1 MGAFLSSFISIFIML
16 PFLGYFLSFI
26 LVKQLTRNHRRA
38 VSIAIDITT
47 LILIISVHF
56 LIKGIWGQ
64 SLLWLIILI
73 ILMIG
78 LVFVVFYR
86 SVRDEIEY
94 SRVFKGFW
102 RLNFLF
108 FTTIYIILFVY
119 GMTSR
124 ILDSVMS

>member
-26 LVKQLTRNHRRA
+26 LVKQLTKNHRRA

-78 LVFVVFYR
+78 LVFVIFYR

>member
-78 LVFVVFYR
+78 LVFVIFYR

-124 ILDSVMS
+124 ILDSVMR

>member
-1 MGAFLSSFISIFIML
+1 ML

>member
-64 SLLWLIILI
+64 SLLWLIMLI

-124 ILDSVMS
+124 LLDSVMS

>member
-1 MGAFLSSFISIFIML
+1 MSSFISIFIML

>member
-64 SLLWLIILI
+64 SLLWLIMLI